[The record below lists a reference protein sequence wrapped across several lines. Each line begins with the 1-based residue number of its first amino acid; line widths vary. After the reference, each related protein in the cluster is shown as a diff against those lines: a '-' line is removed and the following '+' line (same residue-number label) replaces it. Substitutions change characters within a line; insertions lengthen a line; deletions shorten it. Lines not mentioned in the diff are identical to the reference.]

1 MYNYVWILD
10 IDWIASIF
18 FFAGGDIREGIH
30 ITTQRIKNE
39 FDPKII
45 VGALDSRPTFR
56 HKLLEGYK
64 GDRPTKGEEFQLQ
77 FQHMINSANIPLLQ
91 MEGYEADDI
100 IASYATQQAA
110 KGEVAVMVSGDKD
123 LRQCLQ
129 KNKVGLYFKRLR
141 QPWMF
146 YSVDDAE
153 DDWKIPCEHF
163 VDYQTLIG
171 DSCDKIP
178 GCHGIG
184 PAIACKL
191 INKFGSLDN
200 IFQNINHDF
209 ITKPTRKKLINPEF
223 DRGLN
228 ATLVTLCTDLDLSKC
243 KPVTKETGY
252 VF

>member
-1 MYNYVWILD
+1 M
-10 IDWIASIF
+10 
-18 FFAGGDIREGIH
+18 
-30 ITTQRIKNE
+30 
-39 FDPKII
+39 
-45 VGALDSRPTFR
+45 
-56 HKLLEGYK
+56 
-64 GDRPTKGEEFQLQ
+64 
-77 FQHMINSANIPLLQ
+77 
-91 MEGYEADDI
+91 
-100 IASYATQQAA
+100 
-110 KGEVAVMVSGDKD
+110 
-123 LRQCLQ
+123 
-129 KNKVGLYFKRLR
+129 
-141 QPWMF
+141 
-146 YSVDDAE
+146 
-153 DDWKIPCEHF
+153 
-163 VDYQTLIG
+163 DYQTLIG